1 MEERIAALETQVAAL
16 SATLKTITEQLLPKV
31 VQKTVAMNNTI
42 AAMQLEASK
51 PRRRRAAKTAEPA
64 AVPSEDASEDD

>member
-1 MEERIAALETQVAAL
+1 MEERIIALEAQVAAL

-51 PRRRRAAKTAEPA
+51 PRRRRTAKTAEPV